1 MTPKEDLLVQEIR
14 DYMVRMYQQSCDAL
28 EGWQEPRGVLVPS
41 EPDPDQRRIIR
52 AEHLAVCRT
61 LEKLK
66 NCVLLRS
73 LQRKFLIARGEFSK

>member
-1 MTPKEDLLVQEIR
+1 MTEKDALLVQEIR

-28 EGWQEPRGVLVPS
+28 EGWEEPRGVLVPS
-41 EPDPDQRRIIR
+41 EPDPDQRRLIR

-73 LQRKFLIARGEFSK
+73 VQRDFTIARGELSK